1 MKPLMKKKLLPFWK
15 KSKKISCLTRHD
27 ELEAMNKNGA
37 ESENNEIELNWA
49 EKNRMSW
56 NLKKSA
62 ST

>member
-1 MKPLMKKKLLPFWK
+1 MKPLMKKKMLPFWK
-15 KSKKISCLTRHD
+15 KSKKKSCLTRHD

-56 NLKKSA
+56 N
-62 ST
+62 